1 MSAERVT
8 TYAVEKSL
16 PEMRT
21 EATSLLA
28 SGTELFEDGDYTD
41 AAAELG
47 SASEL
52 FAKVFGETAD
62 ECGEAYLMYG
72 KALLNVSI
80 MENEVLGYAL
90 EGMEL
95 EDDAKTLPQVES
107 PTKLKDEEVTVVK
120 SDVAKAF
127 NEHFNAYNVLAQHHF
142 AEVTDVCCEDSA
154 DSEVED
160 VNMDTDS
167 PKSPSKT
174 DSTSAE
180 ETDSPSALDAAA
192 EDTSNLQLAW
202 EMLELAKMIYERKSK
217 NVVPEKKREVMS
229 ALWEATS
236 GLGEVAMEAGNFS
249 QALEEFSSCLEAR
262 KSLLPKDSRSIA
274 EALFQKSR
282 AEAALRKTA
291 ESELSVRAAVAVLEE
306 RVVNLS
312 KMELSP
318 HLVEEI
324 ADLESLGVD
333 LEEILVEFKEGVT
346 EQTKRKLSAES
357 PSAKLAGVEKVPK
370 IDDAKPVS
378 ATAVGTA

>member
-1 MSAERVT
+1 MSAERGT
-8 TYAVEKSL
+8 TYTAEKSL

-28 SGTELFEDGDYTD
+28 SGIELFEDGDYAD

-120 SDVAKAF
+120 SDVIKAF

-142 AEVTDVCCEDSA
+142 AEVTDVCCEDSDA
-154 DSEVED
+154 ED

-167 PKSPSKT
+167 PKSPSKPE
-174 DSTSAE
+174 STSTE
-180 ETDSPSALDAAA
+180 EPDSPSALDAAA

-274 EALFQKSR
+274 EAHFQKSR

-291 ESELSVRAAVAVLEE
+291 ESESSVRAAIAVLEE
-306 RVVNLS
+306 RVDNLS

-333 LEEILVEFKEGVT
+333 LEEILVEFKEGTT
-346 EQTKRKLSAES
+346 EQTKRKLSAGS

-370 IDDAKPVS
+370 IDDAKQVS

>member
-1 MSAERVT
+1 MSAEQST
-8 TYAVEKSL
+8 TMAVEKSL

-28 SGTELFEDGDYTD
+28 SGSELFEDGDYTD
-41 AAAELG
+41 AAADLG

-80 MENEVLGYAL
+80 MENEVLGNAL

-107 PTKLKDEEVTVVK
+107 PTKLKDEEITVVK

-127 NEHFNAYNVLAQHHF
+127 NEHFNAYNTLAQHHF
-142 AEVTDVCCEDSA
+142 VEVTDVCCEDSA

-167 PKSPSKT
+167 PKSPSKPEA
-174 DSTSAE
+174 TSAE
-180 ETDSPSALDAAA
+180 DSPSALDAAA

-202 EMLELAKMIYERKSK
+202 EMLELAKMIYERKAK
-217 NVVPEKKREVMS
+217 DVVPEKKREVLS
-229 ALWEATS
+229 ALWDATS
-236 GLGEVAMEAGNFS
+236 GLGEVLMEAGRFS
-249 QALEEFSSCLEAR
+249 EALEEFSSCLEAR
-262 KSLLPKDSRSIA
+262 KAVLPADSRTIA
-274 EALFQKSR
+274 EAHFLKSR
-282 AEAALRKTA
+282 AEAALGKIS
-291 ESELSVRAAVAVLEE
+291 ESETSIKAAIAVLEA
-306 RVVNLS
+306 RAVNLS
-312 KMELSP
+312 KMELSA

-324 ADLESLGVD
+324 ADLEGLGID
-333 LEEILVEFKEGVT
+333 LEEILVEFKEGMT
-346 EQTKRKLSAES
+346 EHTKRKLSAGS
-357 PSAKLAGVEKVPK
+357 PSAKLAGVEKAPK
-370 IDDAKPVS
+370 IDDAKPIS
-378 ATAVGTA
+378 ATTVGIA

>member
-1 MSAERVT
+1 MSAEQST
-8 TYAVEKSL
+8 TMAVEKSL

-28 SGTELFEDGDYTD
+28 SGSELFEDGDYTD
-41 AAAELG
+41 AAAVLG
-47 SASEL
+47 SASEM

-80 MENEVLGYAL
+80 MENEVLGNAL

-95 EDDAKTLPQVES
+95 EDDSKTLPQVES
-107 PTKLKDEEVTVVK
+107 PTKLKDEEITVVK

-127 NEHFNAYNVLAQHHF
+127 NEHFNAYNTLAQHHF
-142 AEVTDVCCEDSA
+142 VEVTDVCCEDSA

-167 PKSPSKT
+167 PKSPSKPEA
-174 DSTSAE
+174 TSAE
-180 ETDSPSALDAAA
+180 DSPSALDAAA

-274 EALFQKSR
+274 EAHFQKSR
-282 AEAALRKTA
+282 AEAALGKTA
-291 ESELSVRAAVAVLEE
+291 ESESSVRAAIAVLEE

-333 LEEILVEFKEGVT
+333 LEEILAEFKEGVT
-346 EQTKRKLSAES
+346 EQTKRKLSAGS

-370 IDDAKPVS
+370 IDDAKQVS
-378 ATAVGTA
+378 AVGTA

>member
-1 MSAERVT
+1 MSAD
-8 TYAVEKSL
+8 KSL

-28 SGTELFEDGDYTD
+28 SGAEHFQNGNYTD
-41 AAAELG
+41 AAADLG

-62 ECGEAYLMYG
+62 ECGEAYLLYG

-80 MENEVLGYAL
+80 MENEVLGIAL

-95 EDDAKTLPQVES
+95 EDDSMSLPQVES
-107 PTKLKDEEVTVVK
+107 PTKLKEEEIVVVK
-120 SDVAKAF
+120 SDVANAF
-127 NEHFNAYNVLAQHHF
+127 NEHFNAYNNLAKQHF
-142 AEVTDVCCEDSA
+142 AEVSDVCCEDSA

-160 VNMDTDS
+160 VNMDADS
-167 PKSPSKT
+167 LKSPSMPE
-174 DSTSAE
+174 STGLSE
-180 ETDSPSALDAAA
+180 NKDCPSEPGAPA

-202 EMLELAKMIYERKSK
+202 EMFELAKVIYERKSK

-249 QALEEFSSCLEAR
+249 QALEEFSSCLVAR
-262 KSLLPKDSRSIA
+262 KTVLPKDSRSIA
-274 EALFQKSR
+274 EAYFQKSR
-282 AEAALRKTA
+282 AEAALGKIA
-291 ESELSVRAAVAVLEE
+291 DSESDIRAAIAVLED
-306 RVVNLS
+306 RAGNLS

-333 LEEILVEFKEGVT
+333 LEEILLEFKEGLT
-346 EQTKRKLSAES
+346 EHSKRKLSSGS
-357 PSAKLAGVEKVPK
+357 PSAKLAGVEKAAK
-370 IDDAKPVS
+370 IDDAKPIS

>member
-1 MSAERVT
+1 MS
-8 TYAVEKSL
+8 VEKSL

-28 SGTELFEDGDYTD
+28 SGSELFEEGDYTT

-120 SDVAKAF
+120 SDVIKAF

-142 AEVTDVCCEDSA
+142 AEVTDVCCEDSDA
-154 DSEVED
+154 ED

-167 PKSPSKT
+167 PKSPSKPE
-174 DSTSAE
+174 STSTE
-180 ETDSPSALDAAA
+180 EPDSPSALDAAA

-274 EALFQKSR
+274 EAHFQKSR

-291 ESELSVRAAVAVLEE
+291 ESESSVRAAIAVLEE
-306 RVVNLS
+306 RVDNLS

-333 LEEILVEFKEGVT
+333 LEEILVEFKEGTT
-346 EQTKRKLSAES
+346 EQTKRKLSAGS

-370 IDDAKPVS
+370 IDDAKQVS

>member
-1 MSAERVT
+1 M
-8 TYAVEKSL
+8 
-16 PEMRT
+16 
-21 EATSLLA
+21 
-28 SGTELFEDGDYTD
+28 
-41 AAAELG
+41 
-47 SASEL
+47 
-52 FAKVFGETAD
+52 FAKVFGETGE
-62 ECGEAYLMYG
+62 ECGEAYLLYG

-80 MENEVLGYAL
+80 MENEVLGNAL
-90 EGMEL
+90 DGMEL
-95 EDDAKTLPQVES
+95 EDDSKSLPQVES
-107 PTKLKDEEVTVVK
+107 PSKLKEDEKVAVMG
-120 SDVAKAF
+120 DVSKAF
-127 NEHFNAYNVLAQHHF
+127 TEHFNAHNLLAMHHF
-142 AEVTDVCCEDSA
+142 AEGSDEDS
-154 DSEVED
+154 DVED
-160 VNMDTDS
+160 VEM
-167 PKSPSKT
+167 
-174 DSTSAE
+174 
-180 ETDSPSALDAAA
+180 ETDSPSKPDSSAA

-202 EMLELAKMIYERKSK
+202 EMLELAKVIYERKSK

-236 GLGEVAMEAGNFS
+236 GLGEVGMEAGNFS

-324 ADLESLGVD
+324 PDLESLGVD
-333 LEEILVEFKEGVT
+333 LEEILVEFKEGMT
-346 EQTKRKLSAES
+346 EQTKRKLSAGS

-370 IDDAKPVS
+370 IDDAKQVS

>member
-1 MSAERVT
+1 MV
-8 TYAVEKSL
+8 VEKSL

-28 SGTELFEDGDYTD
+28 SGSELFEDGDYTD
-41 AAAELG
+41 AAADLS
-47 SASEL
+47 SACEL

-80 MENEVLGYAL
+80 MENEVLGNAL

-95 EDDAKTLPQVES
+95 EDDSKTLPQVES
-107 PTKLKDEEVTVVK
+107 PTKLKDEEITVVK
-120 SDVAKAF
+120 SDVAKAL
-127 NEHFNAYNVLAQHHF
+127 NEHFNTYNNLAKHHF

-160 VNMDTDS
+160 VKMDTDS
-167 PKSPSKT
+167 PKSPSKPEA
-174 DSTSAE
+174 TSAE
-180 ETDSPSALDAAA
+180 ETDSPSALDVAAR
-192 EDTSNLQLAW
+192 DTSNLQLAW

-229 ALWEATS
+229 ALWEASS

-262 KSLLPKDSRSIA
+262 KSVLPKDSRSIA
-274 EALFQKSR
+274 EAHFQKSR
-282 AEAALRKTA
+282 AEAALGKTA
-291 ESELSVRAAVAVLEE
+291 ESELSVRAAIAVLEE

-346 EQTKRKLSAES
+346 EQTKRKLSAGS

-370 IDDAKPVS
+370 IDDAKQVS

>member
-1 MSAERVT
+1 MLWR
-8 TYAVEKSL
+8 
-16 PEMRT
+16 
-21 EATSLLA
+21 
-28 SGTELFEDGDYTD
+28 
-41 AAAELG
+41 
-47 SASEL
+47 
-52 FAKVFGETAD
+52 
-62 ECGEAYLMYG
+62 
-72 KALLNVSI
+72 
-80 MENEVLGYAL
+80 
-90 EGMEL
+90 MEL
-95 EDDAKTLPQVES
+95 EDDSKTLPQVES
-107 PTKLKDEEVTVVK
+107 PTKLKDEEISAVK
-120 SDVAKAF
+120 SDVVKAF

-154 DSEVED
+154 EAEVED

-167 PKSPSKT
+167 PKSPSK
-174 DSTSAE
+174 STSAE
-180 ETDSPSALDAAA
+180 ETDSPSTLEAAA

-217 NVVPEKKREVMS
+217 NVAPEKKREVMS
-229 ALWEATS
+229 ALWEASS

-274 EALFQKSR
+274 EAHFQKSR

-291 ESELSVRAAVAVLEE
+291 ESESSVRAAIAVLEE
-306 RVVNLS
+306 RAVNLS